1 MRFVDYLGGGV
12 LGDDELG
19 ESAERSAGGF
29 DGDDEVEELGGRK
42 ICERKTRRRIISM
55 RLRKR
60 SVLRNGK
67 RLTSEDVNKERR
79 DVLPR
84 GERDVGLSLSD
95 DGDLVVDDGD
105 KVLDP
110 IREGSVEDEE
120 RGKADLLELGL
131 KRRLEV
137 ERRGRGKVDRVV
149 SKLSA
154 EGEMNSSQ
162 LQIAFLD
169 ERDVF

>member
-1 MRFVDYLGGGV
+1 
-12 LGDDELG
+12 
-19 ESAERSAGGF
+19 
-29 DGDDEVEELGGRK
+29 
-42 ICERKTRRRIISM
+42 M

-67 RLTSEDVNKERR
+67 RLTSEDVSKERR

-84 GERDVGLSLSD
+84 GERDVGISLSG